1 MRYRPMFSAEL
12 ARIIFDDRDREI
24 RDELRLRALLASVEP
39 AGERRPWKP
48 VFRSASR
55 PARSR

>member
-1 MRYRPMFSAEL
+1 MFSAEL

-48 VFRSASR
+48 VFRSASQ